1 MWNYKDADL
10 YLENRI
16 SQEWTAHEN
25 ISGRSWSFAQKV
37 GYEYAEYRIEWKG
50 YSCYELCFT
59 GMDDMKIGWP
69 QYVLVDRKGKMRLAK
84 DEKRE
89 MK

>member
-1 MWNYKDADL
+1 MQIFILKTEFHRNGQHMKIFPEEVD
-10 YLENRI
+10 
-16 SQEWTAHEN
+16 Q
-25 ISGRSWSFAQKV
+25 FAQKV